1 MSLPLLPGNTFSSNP
16 GRENFSKSHHFDV
29 CNAINMNVG
38 EYKVSDLR
46 THYYPR
52 LPILWTKKDGRGFWT
67 GYGSLIKPGIGG
79 EILPGQKFKQHS
91 IYPPGEGEPAPAWIT
106 FDRQVLSFDAYFH
119 EMVVPTGTFPM
130 KTGWKTARVR
140 FLGWR
145 ISGKEF
151 ETRIVNME
159 KHRIRYVKIYFYL
172 EDDSI
177 QVIEP
182 TKGPESTL
190 TY

>member
-38 EYKVSDLR
+38 EYKVSDPR
-46 THYYPR
+46 THPR
-52 LPILWTKKDGRGFWT
+52 LPVHSVRTTWTCR
-67 GYGSLIKPGIGG
+67 GSLIKPGIGG

-119 EMVVPTGTFPM
+119 EMVVPTGSFPI
-130 KTGWKTARVR
+130 KKLSGILGVKTARVR
-140 FLGWR
+140 NFGMKNF
-145 ISGKEF
+145 G
-151 ETRIVNME
+151 
-159 KHRIRYVKIYFYL
+159 
-172 EDDSI
+172 
-177 QVIEP
+177 
-182 TKGPESTL
+182 
-190 TY
+190 

>member
-1 MSLPLLPGNTFSSNP
+1 M
-16 GRENFSKSHHFDV
+16 V
-29 CNAINMNVG
+29 
-38 EYKVSDLR
+38 
-46 THYYPR
+46 R
-52 LPILWTKKDGRGFWT
+52 L
-67 GYGSLIKPGIGG
+67 SLIKPGIGG

-119 EMVVPTGTFPM
+119 EMVVPTGSFLILNLLLA
-130 KTGWKTARVR
+130 KSEISSEEFRVKN
-140 FLGWR
+140 FLDR
-145 ISGKEF
+145 EF

-182 TKGPESTL
+182 TKGPEFTVSRIPPPSGRPHIFR
-190 TY
+190 

>member
-38 EYKVSDLR
+38 EYKVSDPR
-46 THYYPR
+46 IHYYPR
-52 LPILWTKKDGRGFWT
+52 LPINSVNYGRGFRT

-119 EMVVPTGTFPM
+119 EMVVPTG
-130 KTGWKTARVR
+130 
-140 FLGWR
+140 
-145 ISGKEF
+145 
-151 ETRIVNME
+151 
-159 KHRIRYVKIYFYL
+159 
-172 EDDSI
+172 
-177 QVIEP
+177 
-182 TKGPESTL
+182 
-190 TY
+190 